1 MCSTESHSL
10 VRSLE
15 TQCLVEDKYPWE
27 SIRLGGPA
35 TPRLKDSGTSG
46 CACYHQST
54 REEPSVRRMCWN
66 PTCASSRCQTSRV
79 NTQEASRWLVVSSSW
94 SHRAHS
100 AFCWSLWLFRRSAV
114 HRRPCS
120 ASQKKNFTRWE
131 LQLSVGVWQWN
142 VSMNNHV
149 LMINSS
155 IMGK

>member
-100 AFCWSLWLFRRSAV
+100 AFAEVRGSSDAPLSIGDRAAQARRRISQGGSFNLASVFGSEMCQWTTMYLW
-114 HRRPCS
+114 
-120 ASQKKNFTRWE
+120 
-131 LQLSVGVWQWN
+131 
-142 VSMNNHV
+142 
-149 LMINSS
+149 
-155 IMGK
+155 